1 VDLPTPEASPNGWT
15 LEEANALRA
24 RFSSNGNQ
32 KSLTIFPDGRA
43 YWDGVYK
50 PVYTPPGW
58 GEAIAQCHES
68 PAELR
73 IPEDQGRIDRQT
85 PGDENNDGYNE
96 CRGAYQVVAA
106 ESRVQITLVPRA
118 PVVTPAI
125 EIKQLPPGEV
135 LVTVEGR
142 LIERTIRLDDGT
154 LLIDLPL
161 RFERPATIDVRVK

>member
-1 VDLPTPEASPNGWT
+1 
-15 LEEANALRA
+15 
-24 RFSSNGNQ
+24 
-32 KSLTIFPDGRA
+32 
-43 YWDGVYK
+43 
-50 PVYTPPGW
+50 
-58 GEAIAQCHES
+58 
-68 PAELR
+68 
-73 IPEDQGRIDRQT
+73 
-85 PGDENNDGYNE
+85 
-96 CRGAYQVVAA
+96 VAA